1 MVSMKQIMISQL
13 IISIILMVLTMLE
26 AQTINLTKT
35 KLETDTE
42 KKNNMQQV
50 RIQISI
56 KDQKLYLIDS
66 DSIIK
71 EYDISTSKY
80 GVGNESNSNKTP
92 LGKHKIKNMYGKD
105 AALGTIFKGRAN
117 TGKIATINTDS
128 VFRETDLV
136 TTRIMWLDG
145 KEESNKNSY
154 LRYIYIH
161 GTPEEGLIGTPS
173 SHGCIRMRNSD
184 VIELFERVKIGTEVE
199 IFKNSV
205 N

>member
-1 MVSMKQIMISQL
+1 MVTMKQTITSQL
-13 IISIILMVLTMLE
+13 IIFTILMVLTMLK
-26 AQTINLTKT
+26 AQTTNLTQI
-35 KLETDTE
+35 KLGNDTE
-42 KKNNMQQV
+42 KKISIKQAK
-50 RIQISI
+50 IKISI
-56 KDQKLYLIDS
+56 KDQKLYLISNDS
-66 DSIIK
+66 TAK

-173 SHGCIRMRNSD
+173 SHGCIRMKNSD
-184 VIELFERVKIGTEVE
+184 VIELFEKVKIGTVVE

>member
-1 MVSMKQIMISQL
+1 MKQTITSQL
-13 IISIILMVLTMLE
+13 IIFTILMVLTMLK
-26 AQTINLTKT
+26 AQTTNLTQI
-35 KLETDTE
+35 KLGNDTE
-42 KKNNMQQV
+42 KKISIKQAK
-50 RIQISI
+50 IKISI
-56 KDQKLYLIDS
+56 KDQKLYLISDDS
-66 DSIIK
+66 TAK

-173 SHGCIRMRNSD
+173 SHGCIRMKNSD
-184 VIELFERVKIGTEVE
+184 VIELFEKVKIGTVVE

>member
-1 MVSMKQIMISQL
+1 MKQTITSQL
-13 IISIILMVLTMLE
+13 IIFTILMVLTMLK
-26 AQTINLTKT
+26 AQTTNLTQI
-35 KLETDTE
+35 KLGNDTE
-42 KKNNMQQV
+42 KKISIKQAK
-50 RIQISI
+50 IKISI
-56 KDQKLYLIDS
+56 KDQKLYLISDDS
-66 DSIIK
+66 TAK

-128 VFRETDLV
+128 VFRETDFV

-173 SHGCIRMRNSD
+173 SHGCIRMKNSD
-184 VIELFERVKIGTEVE
+184 VIELFEKVKIGTVVE